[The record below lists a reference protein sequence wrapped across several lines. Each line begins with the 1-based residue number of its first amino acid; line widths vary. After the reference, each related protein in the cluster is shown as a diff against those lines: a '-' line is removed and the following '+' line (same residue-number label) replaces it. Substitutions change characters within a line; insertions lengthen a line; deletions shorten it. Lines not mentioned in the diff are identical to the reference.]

1 MAPLKPMTSRPA
13 RALAY
18 GSLPL
23 LLLPLGG
30 LPAAAQTV
38 VNLTNLD
45 PALATAFAAS
55 GSGPSV
61 SLQADTRLDAPNLA
75 VSLSSGVVPGF
86 AASSL
91 DQRGM
96 NVVNAIGQAPN
107 GDGQPVMLGG
117 AAGAIAAPGTVE
129 INTLLSAGASPR
141 IADLPSVGAVEA
153 FSGRTSLTVG
163 NTNAAIS
170 AGDPAAAG
178 ANGALVPFAQGN
190 GGALVGGSQTALN
203 SGNAVAV
210 AFRPGTVVSLNQMP
224 VGLVADG
231 GVAVTGRQQGYLNM
245 SAVNSLLAYAGTGAA
260 TVLGGSGGSAGA
272 QVAGNRF
279 NTALV
284 AGDVDLVLAQKADGL
299 NATDTTFQAA
309 NRALAFG
316 GNLGGLGLDPA
327 VRTLGQVASVA
338 VNQLALRPDGA
349 AAAGNA
355 QLTGQQS
362 MVAAGGGNSVIPLV
376 TNQIGASNIT
386 AGGFVPDSGVL
397 ANSRWGSFAE
407 SVGVPALGQPGVSLP
422 ALMANAAP
430 PASDVAI
437 DRVGQAIELSFN
449 AVDAGSVAIRA
460 TPTAGSVGF
469 SQVSG
474 TVGLAAALYPSVT
487 SADQTLY
494 FSPQALNSA
503 IASTQAGQASINSAS
518 QAYRTTVNTIQSQN
532 AILGGFAQSQQR
544 MDFGAAHIVGSQE
557 PGLGGFTRVDPY
569 AGSTAEA
576 AGAGPYSLLVG
587 PSASLY
593 TNNIRA
599 LTALGGGADVRATQ
613 QQTTA
618 VVNLVATTG
627 VVDTGTSGL
636 INQAAGAIDGFGSP
650 LDAQR
655 AFSAV
660 PMQTVQAASG
670 LSSGSGTASLTDYR
684 QDINLVA
691 NAVSGGSLSGSVRQ
705 TGPVMG
711 GIAGPMETTNLASA
725 FANGRGAVTLGGTSE
740 QAAGL
745 QQVSMT
751 INRIESAGVIG
762 SAAAPVAL
770 QQTSGIVPGG
780 IGARLGQGP
789 ANLAEAT
796 ALGGSGDATARNL
809 LQGVSVNL
817 NSVNAAGPMVGN
829 LNQLSGGLA
838 SGTGN
843 AAVATAIACC
853 QGPGSANAT
862 LVNARQVSGQSL
874 NSLTVG
880 SLGAGT
886 INQAAAAGTDLLSA
900 NRLLSQASAGLARIN
915 GTQVAIG
922 GVNVVSASLR

>member
-1 MAPLKPMTSRPA
+1 MAPLKPMTSRTA

-30 LPAAAQTV
+30 LPAAGQTV

-45 PALATAFAAS
+45 TALMTAFAAS
-55 GSGPSV
+55 GSAPAI

-75 VSLSSGVVPGF
+75 VSLSPGVVPGF
-86 AASSL
+86 AASAL

-107 GDGQPVMLGG
+107 GDAQPVMLGS
-117 AAGAIAAPGTVE
+117 AAGPIATPGTVE

-141 IADLPSVGAVEA
+141 IADLLSVGAVEA

-170 AGDPAAAG
+170 SGDPAAVG

-190 GGALVGGSQTALN
+190 GSALVGGSQTALN

-210 AFRPGTVVSLNQMP
+210 ALQPGTVVVLNQMP
-224 VGLVADG
+224 VGLVANG
-231 GVAVTGRQQGYLNM
+231 GVAVAGQQQGYLNM

-260 TVLGGSGGSAGA
+260 TVLGGSGGNAGA

-327 VRTLGQVASVA
+327 VRTLGQVATVA

-349 AAAGNA
+349 APAGNA
-355 QLTGQQS
+355 QLNGQQS
-362 MVAAGGGNSVIPLV
+362 MVTAAGGSSVIPLV

-397 ANSRWGSFAE
+397 ANSRWGSFAN
-407 SVGVPALGQPGVSLP
+407 SVGVPSLPQPGVTLP
-422 ALMANAAP
+422 APMVNGAP

-437 DRVGQAIELSFN
+437 DRIGQAIELSFN
-449 AVDAGSVAIRA
+449 AVDAGSVAIQSA
-460 TPTAGSVGF
+460 PTGGSAGF

-487 SADQTLY
+487 SAGQTLY

-503 IASTQAGQASINSAS
+503 IASTQAGQASINTAS
-518 QAYRTTVNTIQSQN
+518 QAYRATVNTIQSQS

-544 MDFGAAHIVGSQE
+544 VDFGAAHIVGSQE
-557 PGLGGFTRVDPY
+557 PGLGGYTRVDPY
-569 AGSTAEA
+569 TGATAEA
-576 AGAGPYSLLVG
+576 AGVGPYSLLVG

-593 TNNIRA
+593 ANNIRA
-599 LTALGGGADVRATQ
+599 LTALGGSAEVRGTQ

-618 VVNLVATTG
+618 AVNLLATTG
-627 VVDTGTSGL
+627 TVDTSSAGL
-636 INQAAGAIDGFGSP
+636 ISQTAGAIDGFGSP
-650 LDAQR
+650 VDVQR
-655 AFSAV
+655 GFSAV

-670 LSSGSGTASLTDYR
+670 LSSGSGTATLTDYR

-691 NAVSGGSLSGSVRQ
+691 NAVSGGSLSGTVRQ

-711 GIAGPMETTNLASA
+711 GISGPMETANLASV
-725 FANGRGAVTLGGTSE
+725 FANGRGAVTLGGASDQTS
-740 QAAGL
+740 GL

-762 SAAAPVAL
+762 SAVAPVAI
-770 QQTSGIVPGG
+770 QQASGSAPGVVG
-780 IGARLGQGP
+780 TQLGQGP
-789 ANLAEAT
+789 ANIAEAT
-796 ALGGSGDATARNL
+796 ALGSSGDATARNVM
-809 LQGVSVNL
+809 QGVSISL
-817 NSVNAAGPMVGN
+817 NSVNAGGTMTGN

-843 AAVATAIACC
+843 LAVATAIGCC

-880 SLGAGT
+880 ALGAGT
-886 INQAAAAGTDLLSA
+886 INQAAASRTDLLSA
-900 NRLLSQASAGLARIN
+900 NRLLSQASAGVARIT
-915 GTQVAIG
+915 GTQVAMG
-922 GVNVVSASLR
+922 SVNIVGTSLR